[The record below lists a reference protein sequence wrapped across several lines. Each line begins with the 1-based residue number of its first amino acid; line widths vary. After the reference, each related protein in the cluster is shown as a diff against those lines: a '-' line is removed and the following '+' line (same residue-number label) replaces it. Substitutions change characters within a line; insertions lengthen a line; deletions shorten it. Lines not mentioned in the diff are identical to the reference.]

1 MSNAYPQQ
9 IPTLIGTGTPG
20 GPSAI
25 TSPDGTLNA
34 AGEQFAWIFFSLT
47 ASAITDVAIHVASV
61 TTPPQCQI
69 EIQGVGTDGLPD
81 GTAKAGTTTNVT
93 PAAGLNKVTLAASY
107 TPTRG
112 EALAIVLR
120 SNAGFGAS
128 AVVDVAYL
136 TNINGIRRGHPY
148 VAKHNG
154 TSWSKSTSNTTAS
167 IFAYKTSGQWFHWP
181 ISGRGVVNSTAN
193 HQHGMSFSLP
203 AGWGQTFKISSVEW
217 IGQVPAGGTSI
228 QAFIY
233 DGENGPP
240 TQLDATPAYDTD
252 LQRGAEAGCR
262 YSLVFSNPPA
272 LNYGQRYVV
281 AIQCSSAASTLL
293 EYWDVLA
300 QADMDAFWYG
310 QDAYYVTRSSTANSF
325 TPTTTRRPLM
335 WLEFLDITEPGAGS
349 FPRVGSGLV
358 RA

>member
-1 MSNAYPQQ
+1 MPNAYPQHCPM
-9 IPTLIGTGTPG
+9 IYPSGTPG

-47 ASAITDVAIHVASV
+47 GSAITDVAIHVASV
-61 TTPPQCQI
+61 TTPPQCQV

-81 GTAKAGTTTNVT
+81 GTAKTGTTTNVT

-120 SNAGFGAS
+120 STAGFGAS

-136 TNINGIRRGHPY
+136 TNISAGRRGHPY

-154 TSWSKSTSNTTAS
+154 TSWSKATGNTATA
-167 IFAYKTSGQWFHWP
+167 IFAYKDSAQWYHWP
-181 ISGRGVVNSTAN
+181 VSGRGVVNSTAN
-193 HQHGMSFSLP
+193 HQHGLSFSLP
-203 AGWGQTFKISSVEW
+203 AGWGATFKVSAINF
-217 IGQVPAGGTSI
+217 IGQVPNAATSI

-240 TQLDATPAYDTD
+240 SQLDATPAYDTD
-252 LQRGAEAGCR
+252 LQRGAEQGCL
-262 YSLVFSNPPA
+262 YQLVFSNPPA